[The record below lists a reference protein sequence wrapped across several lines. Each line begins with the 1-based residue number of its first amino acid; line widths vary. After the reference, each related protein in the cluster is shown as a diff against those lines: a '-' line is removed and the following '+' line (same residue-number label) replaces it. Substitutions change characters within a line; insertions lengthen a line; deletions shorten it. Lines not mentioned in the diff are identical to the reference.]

1 MMGQFPARQTQH
13 SCPKVT
19 MEISGIIV
27 LLVTIVLSR
36 ILNERALRELS
47 PDEKVRLIDGFASAR
62 AYSLIPLVVLVGVY
76 WLLLTK
82 TKLDPQLVSVL
93 YFGLIFAWIM
103 VRTYLNQ
110 RKLRELEMPATYR
123 QRFLVSQAISLV
135 GFAWFFYTFFGEMAR

>member
-1 MMGQFPARQTQH
+1 M
-13 SCPKVT
+13 K
-19 MEISGIIV
+19 ISGIIV

-47 PDEKVRLIDGFASAR
+47 AEEKVRLIDGFASAR

-110 RKLRELEMPATYR
+110 RKLRELEMPANYR
-123 QRFLVSQAISLV
+123 QRFLISQAISLG
-135 GFAWFFYTFFGEMAR
+135 GFAWFCFAFFGEMAR